1 MSNKT
6 NASQRPAGL
15 SIDLTGQIVVVAGG
29 GSVGPG
35 WSIGRASCVTYAR
48 LGATVC
54 VLDRSLESAQETVD
68 LIAAEQGTAKAY
80 TVDMAEAASISECFA
95 QLQAEHGHIDVLHHN
110 VGIGK
115 TGGFMETTA
124 EDLDRIHNVNV
135 KSLMLASQQVLPGM
149 IARRKGVIT
158 SISSVAGLRYLGYPH
173 LGYSATK
180 ASVIHMTRMLAQE
193 YASHGIRANCVV
205 PGLIDTPRVSA
216 NVGHMFADSQD
227 EVKAARSRQVPMGRM
242 GTAWEIAQACAF
254 LASDAA
260 SYVTGTELV
269 VDGGLTGKFV

>member
-1 MSNKT
+1 MNGK
-6 NASQRPAGL
+6 ADDFQRPAGL

-48 LGATVC
+48 LGAIVC
-54 VLDRSLESAQETVD
+54 VLDRNLESAQETVD
-68 LIAAEQGTAKAY
+68 LIAAEQGRAQAY
-80 TVDMAEAASISECFA
+80 TVDMAEAGSIGACFA
-95 QLQAEHGHIDVLHHN
+95 RLHAEHGHIDVLHHN

-124 EDLDRIHNVNV
+124 QDLERIHDVNV

-149 IARRKGVIT
+149 VARRKGVIT

-180 ASVIHMTRMLAQE
+180 AAVIHMTRMLAQE
-193 YASHGIRANCVV
+193 YAGHGIRANCVV

-216 NVGHMFADSQD
+216 NVGHMFADNQD
-227 EVKAARSRQVPMGRM
+227 EVKAARARQVPMGRM

-254 LASDAA
+254 LATDAA
-260 SYVTGTELV
+260 SYITGTELV